1 MFIATGM
8 VQLSLLVLLP
18 LVLAVAWTY
27 EVNTDRS
34 GGDLPSI
41 RMDPGAD
48 PSECE
53 ALCANRP
60 ACVAWSFVTCG
71 DRLCWLKFQVGTPRE
86 HSCRV
91 SNYIGFYQSIDSPS
105 YVQASGLKSPAVEYG
120 IDRSGSDISGM
131 PIRLD
136 CGADASDC
144 ALLCAKRA
152 DCLSWAANIM

>member
-1 MFIATGM
+1 
-8 VQLSLLVLLP
+8 
-18 LVLAVAWTY
+18 
-27 EVNTDRS
+27 
-34 GGDLPSI
+34 
-41 RMDPGAD
+41 MDPGAD

-105 YVQASGLKSPAVEYG
+105 YMQASGLKSPAVEYG

-152 DCLSWAANIM
+152 DCLSWAANICESEMICWLKNGVPGRSDHTCRVSYIYHYSIKGL